1 MVDSIPSILV
11 FHTKYIMHPQGMN
24 FYSLKALLMVFA
36 NLLMILL
43 ANCDLLIPRKLVFFK
58 QLLNYMNFF
67 SGIGT
72 ATIIRFCVFA
82 CLHCEQSLHFTRIYD
97 ETFWWTT
104 DTNVPGI
111 IIFDSIHF
119 YQNFCQF
126 IFRSFVYSASPSL
139 EFIHEYLCTFDLDM
153 YMYNW

>member
-1 MVDSIPSILV
+1 MSLILV
-11 FHTKYIMHPQGMN
+11 FHTKYIQNPWGISFN
-24 FYSLKALLMVFA
+24 PVKALLMVFA
-36 NLLMILL
+36 NLLIILSAHATL
-43 ANCDLLIPRKLVFFK
+43 WSINPLQVDNFK
-58 QLLNYMNFF
+58 TMVYLYVLF
-67 SGIGT
+67 SGIGAT
-72 ATIIRFCVFA
+72 TIIRFCVFA

-104 DTNVPGI
+104 NPNVPGI

-119 YQNFCQF
+119 YQNFRQF

-139 EFIHEYLCTFDLDM
+139 EFIHEYFCTFDPDM